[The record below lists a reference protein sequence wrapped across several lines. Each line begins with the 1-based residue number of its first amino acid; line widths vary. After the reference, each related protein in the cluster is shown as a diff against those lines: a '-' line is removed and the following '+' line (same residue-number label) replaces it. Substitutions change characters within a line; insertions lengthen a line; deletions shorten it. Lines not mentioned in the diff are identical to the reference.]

1 MTQKTVKNSFVKNS
15 FHVMLPFSASLHL
28 SLQSCSVVSPQV
40 MSKGLQGRRDKG
52 FISRDRPH
60 HAERHTTSS
69 SETHPGFISR
79 EPHHHKHTRSGA
91 YTQWAPWIDMLH
103 QSRSMSTQ
111 NRGAEGRR
119 GSRRRE
125 TRRIIIQQRL
135 CRWLGGS
142 RRKQNRRGK
151 LRKKGTATRGGKRER
166 EIKEKTQG
174 DRKGKRKP
182 SEVTAL

>member
-1 MTQKTVKNSFVKNS
+1 MQFMSHNMQLISDVKTGIKKLLRKNENSFVKNS
-15 FHVMLPFSASLHL
+15 FNVMLPFSASL
-28 SLQSCSVVSPQV
+28 SLQSCTVVSPQV
-40 MSKGLQGRRDKG
+40 MSKGLQGHRDKS

-125 TRRIIIQQRL
+125 RQRIIIQQRL

-142 RRKQNRRGK
+142 KRKQNRRGK
-151 LRKKGTATRGGKRER
+151 LGKKGTATRGGKRER
-166 EIKEKTQG
+166 
-174 DRKGKRKP
+174 
-182 SEVTAL
+182 